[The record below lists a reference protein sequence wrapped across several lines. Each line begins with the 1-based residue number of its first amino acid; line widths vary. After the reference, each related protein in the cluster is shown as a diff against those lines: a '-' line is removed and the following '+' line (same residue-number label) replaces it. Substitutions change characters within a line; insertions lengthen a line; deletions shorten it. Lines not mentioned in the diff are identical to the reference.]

1 MYYVE
6 STEEQGNIFFER
18 SDNAEYFLPPVS
30 QTNYFNGTAT
40 SYKAITGAMYV
51 FPSWLK
57 HSVQPNKTDKDR
69 ISISFNYGVKK

>member
-1 MYYVE
+1 
-6 STEEQGNIFFER
+6 
-18 SDNAEYFLPPVS
+18 
-30 QTNYFNGTAT
+30 
-40 SYKAITGAMYV
+40 MYV